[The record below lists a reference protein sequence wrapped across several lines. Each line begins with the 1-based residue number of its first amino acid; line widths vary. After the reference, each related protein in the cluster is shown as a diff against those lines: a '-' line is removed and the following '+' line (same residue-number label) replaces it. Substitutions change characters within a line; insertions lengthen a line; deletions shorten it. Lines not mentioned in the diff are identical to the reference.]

1 MNPCR
6 VSWGSAGAHRPHF
19 ANWWFQEFPCVCS
32 GPSGSVA
39 LNSQVIS
46 LVPKIKSNIIQKSI
60 AGPFSMSPGPCHAI
74 PCRHQYSLPTPGLVH
89 AFKSTRAIPAAG
101 TLYVLCLVVYYC
113 FLILLLKDSPFL
125 NIPQTTSTRTIAA
138 PEEED
143 VLMMMVIK
151 RRARRAEDSGEGSSG
166 SDNTNNNNNGS
177 LKGK

>member
-19 ANWWFQEFPCVCS
+19 ANCWFQEFPCICF

-74 PCRHQYSLPTPGLVH
+74 PCRHQYSLPTPVLFMPLKAPEPFLLQGHSTCCAWLCIIVFLFCSSWVTWQIH
-89 AFKSTRAIPAAG
+89 AHSSS
-101 TLYVLCLVVYYC
+101 
-113 FLILLLKDSPFL
+113 LILRITSLGRRLPLLLLSRL
-125 NIPQTTSTRTIAA
+125 NM
-138 PEEED
+138 
-143 VLMMMVIK
+143 VLMSFPGYLLPS
-151 RRARRAEDSGEGSSG
+151 A
-166 SDNTNNNNNGS
+166 SDTS
-177 LKGK
+177 V

>member
-19 ANWWFQEFPCVCS
+19 ANCWFQEFPCICF

-113 FLILLLKDSPFL
+113 FLILLFMSYLTNSCSFFKSH
-125 NIPQTTSTRTIAA
+125 TSDYFPGETATAA
-138 PEEED
+138 AA
-143 VLMMMVIK
+143 K
-151 RRARRAEDSGEGSSG
+151 
-166 SDNTNNNNNGS
+166 S
-177 LKGK
+177 LKHGPNELFSSVQSLSRIRLFATP